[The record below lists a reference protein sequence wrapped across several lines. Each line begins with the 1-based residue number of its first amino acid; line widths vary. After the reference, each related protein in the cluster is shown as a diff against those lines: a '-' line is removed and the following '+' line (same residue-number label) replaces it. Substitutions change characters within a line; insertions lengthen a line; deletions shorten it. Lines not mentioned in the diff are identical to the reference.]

1 MTDSNFTIG
10 FVSGALFVTG
20 LCFVFKYLFFSF
32 LQLFN
37 PNDTYPIKRK
47 TKENETSKPI
57 NQKNIKDLKKDIDE
71 KFSNQQEYK
80 ENTPLET
87 LINQENN

>member
-37 PNDTYPIKRK
+37 PNDTYPIIIQGSFNGGNFLMVFK
-47 TKENETSKPI
+47 TNS
-57 NQKNIKDLKKDIDE
+57 L
-71 KFSNQQEYK
+71 F
-80 ENTPLET
+80 
-87 LINQENN
+87 

>member
-32 LQLFN
+32 LQLLN

-47 TKENETSKPI
+47 TKENEAPKSN
-57 NQKNIKDLKKDIDE
+57 NQKNIKDLKKDID
-71 KFSNQQEYK
+71 KKVPIKQEYK

>member
-20 LCFVFKYLFFSF
+20 LCFVFKYFFFSF

-47 TKENETSKPI
+47 TKENETPKSN
-57 NQKNIKDLKKDIDE
+57 NQKNIKDVKKDID
-71 KFSNQQEYK
+71 KKIPIKQEYK

>member
-1 MTDSNFTIG
+1 MTNSNFTIG

-32 LQLFN
+32 LKLFN

-47 TKENETSKPI
+47 TKENETPKSN
-57 NQKNIKDLKKDIDE
+57 NQKNIKDLKKDIDK
-71 KFSNQQEYK
+71 KFQSSKNIK
-80 ENTPLET
+80 KIPH
-87 LINQENN
+87 